1 MKLTAAISATA
12 GATPSTR
19 MAAGIDMHDPSAV
32 YLIAKRLFYPSVA
45 KRLGES
51 SWLADGALC

>member
-1 MKLTAAISATA
+1 
-12 GATPSTR
+12 
-19 MAAGIDMHDPSAV
+19 V

-51 SWLADGALC
+51 SWLAEGALC